1 MRQNFEFRAIVGA
14 LIWVGLIAT
23 TIIFARKSL
32 SRAPAATAQ
41 LVQYFGKQ
49 RRTLEVQM
57 ESPILVQV
65 GDPVFAAGTDL
76 VAPVGVVSRVD
87 SADNNEKVLYST
99 STVFVTFFGGVP
111 RLSEADQLVYN
122 NAEESTRWVIDTML
136 PASKREELR
145 KLIMD
150 SYQANQAELVE
161 ALRPV
166 VAASL
171 KDASSVIREDLQ
183 AAFDARED
191 KIRKLGQRFQT
202 DLIEKEIVPLVKKE
216 IWPIVQD
223 ESTPLVG
230 EVGQEIWGQV
240 SVFRFGW
247 RYLYDKA
254 PLTDQKLTEAE
265 FKRFVDNKAIPIL
278 EKHMGEIV
286 ELQKTILK
294 KVSANE
300 KVKETVSA
308 SLKTII
314 KDSEVQQ
321 LFSEVFQEVFV
332 NNDRL
337 QGVLEERWNG
347 PDARRVMALTN
358 QRLEPTIS
366 NIGAALFGTP
376 DGAITEEFARVVRHR
391 ILHKDSRWFTLKL
404 ANPEE
409 PRSSQA
415 IEPKVIRGVVSQT
428 NEAIPYVPARK
439 KN

>member
-1 MRQNFEFRAIVGA
+1 M
-14 LIWVGLIAT
+14 
-23 TIIFARKSL
+23 
-32 SRAPAATAQ
+32 
-41 LVQYFGKQ
+41 
-49 RRTLEVQM
+49 
-57 ESPILVQV
+57 
-65 GDPVFAAGTDL
+65 
-76 VAPVGVVSRVD
+76 
-87 SADNNEKVLYST
+87 
-99 STVFVTFFGGVP
+99 
-111 RLSEADQLVYN
+111 
-122 NAEESTRWVIDTML
+122 
-136 PASKREELR
+136 
-145 KLIMD
+145 
-150 SYQANQAELVE
+150 
-161 ALRPV
+161 
-166 VAASL
+166 
-171 KDASSVIREDLQ
+171 
-183 AAFDARED
+183 
-191 KIRKLGQRFQT
+191 
-202 DLIEKEIVPLVKKE
+202 
-216 IWPIVQD
+216 
-223 ESTPLVG
+223 G

-321 LFSEVFQEVFV
+321 LFSEAFQEVFV

-415 IEPKVIRGVVSQT
+415 IEPKIIRGVVSQT